1 MFQVA
6 DIGAMDLESAEVLTR
21 SGNHLQLL
29 WIQAPL
35 PQVIQ
40 GVVIAAEQKSV
51 ATPVA
56 AVIAHR
62 DDVRCLY
69 DLWWGI
75 AKAATPFPVPTEN
88 CCPKRCLTAL
98 FEIALMLL
106 GFPCL
111 EARPFFV
118 LWKHVVASAAQRE
131 GEDQ

>member
-1 MFQVA
+1 MA

-56 AVIAHR
+56 AVIAHG

-75 AKAATPFPVPTEN
+75 AKAATPFPVTTEN
-88 CCPKRCLTAL
+88 CCPKRCL
-98 FEIALMLL
+98 
-106 GFPCL
+106 PV
-111 EARPFFV
+111 R
-118 LWKHVVASAAQRE
+118 W
-131 GEDQ
+131 

>member
-1 MFQVA
+1 MA
-6 DIGAMDLESAEVLTR
+6 DIGAIDLESAEVLTR

-35 PQVIQ
+35 PQVIE

-62 DDVRCLY
+62 DDVRCLN

-75 AKAATPFPVPTEN
+75 AKAATPFLVPTEN
-88 CCPKRCLTAL
+88 CCLKRCL
-98 FEIALMLL
+98 
-106 GFPCL
+106 PV
-111 EARPFFV
+111 R
-118 LWKHVVASAAQRE
+118 W
-131 GEDQ
+131 

>member
-40 GVVIAAEQKSV
+40 GVVIAAEKESV

-69 DLWWGI
+69 DL
-75 AKAATPFPVPTEN
+75 
-88 CCPKRCLTAL
+88 
-98 FEIALMLL
+98 
-106 GFPCL
+106 
-111 EARPFFV
+111 
-118 LWKHVVASAAQRE
+118 
-131 GEDQ
+131 

>member
-1 MFQVA
+1 MT
-6 DIGAMDLESAEVLTR
+6 DIGSLDLKR
-21 SGNHLQLL
+21 SQIVPRGRHYLQMF

-40 GVVIAAEQKSV
+40 GVVIAAEKESV

-69 DLWWGI
+69 DLWWRI

-88 CCPKRCLTAL
+88 CCPKRCL
-98 FEIALMLL
+98 
-106 GFPCL
+106 PV
-111 EARPFFV
+111 R
-118 LWKHVVASAAQRE
+118 W
-131 GEDQ
+131 